1 MPTVTVTAEVDVDS
15 FLEELSNED
24 LEEALRCTS
33 MLAINRWSDVRA
45 ALLRGD
51 MNKAQEII
59 AQIAD
64 KQAGVLLVFDRA
76 PLRRVA

>member
-15 FLEELSNED
+15 FLDELSNED
-24 LEEALRCTS
+24 LEEALRCNNR
-33 MLAINRWSDVRA
+33 LAIHRWSDVRA

-51 MNKAQEII
+51 TNKAQEII

-64 KQAGVLLVFDRA
+64 KQAGVLLVFDRT